1 MIVNLNCL
9 CKVQLNDFGKQIW
22 LNQIEELPEELRKE
36 HPEIVEA
43 ITAQIKP
50 DDTITLELWSVMN
63 VFGPYMSQLHNP
75 FKGTSV
81 ELLKNPIFNKQ
92 VD

>member
-9 CKVQLNDFGKQIW
+9 CKVQLNDFGKHIW
-22 LNQIEELPEELRKE
+22 LQQIEELPEELRKE

-50 DDTITLELWSVMN
+50 DDTITLELWSIMN
-63 VFGPYMSQLHNP
+63 VFGPYMSQLRHP
-75 FKGTSV
+75 FKVTTV
-81 ELLKNPIFNKQ
+81 ELLKNPIFNNQ